1 VAYVGVT
8 VNTPPVATAE
18 VFVAVNEA
26 IALPAPAAPIPMVVL
41 LLAQVKVVPV
51 TVLLKLIVDVGAVLQ
66 SV

>member
-1 VAYVGVT
+1 M
-8 VNTPPVATAE
+8 
-18 VFVAVNEA
+18 
-26 IALPAPAAPIPMVVL
+26 PIVVL

>member
-1 VAYVGVT
+1 M
-8 VNTPPVATAE
+8 NTPLVATAP
-18 VFVAVNEA
+18 VFVAVNDVIE
-26 IALPAPAAPIPMVVL
+26 LPLPVAPMPIVVL

>member
-1 VAYVGVT
+1 MAYVGVT

-41 LLAQVKVVPV
+41 LLAQ
-51 TVLLKLIVDVGAVLQ
+51 L
-66 SV
+66 